1 MTQPQEAPGFSLT
14 FTELVNIAIPQC
26 GVVNFKALQL
36 LLHGILEH
44 IEMGKLKKVL
54 SGDEDF
60 LQTSQGIVMPREGDA
75 QPILSPMKKVSNVFD
90 HLVSRVDKMESQ
102 LAALRDLPSTTQL
115 LEASQG
121 SKRPAVDLWHL
132 IKLRKMV
139 EGNEEAIIKSMQTLQ
154 DLLTDLHILKETT
167 KTLRED
173 VDMLKDMLKK
183 VQPEKLDIINDELR
197 MQNRKISSAQRDMN
211 SLQKKFRTIPKPD
224 DMVLWSGLHE
234 AMFTSPSQPFPL
246 QETDAPQLEPDAAL
260 EQTLEYLYA
269 AQPVQVSEPI
279 QTPHLL
285 QTIWD
290 YEVPEEVSAQEVSLS
305 SAQEP
310 GQPLALKPGTTPQ
323 RGAAPGPTPQLGPV
337 PEPPPEL
344 TPGPTPGPA
353 PPLEPELMP
362 ALRPVPGPGITPGLM
377 QVPWPA
383 PGAQPPPSR
392 MWPMPPG
399 LREGHRAGSWP
410 FWDSTLLQST
420 QPLPLRSPPP
430 ATELGSAWPRP
441 LQPYQS
447 HRPAAHL
454 LSVVKEKGEETEDGV
469 PQDGV
474 SRDRAQKVRT
484 LKDRAFKD
492 RASKDGAPKE
502 AQPKDPRS
510 TLQRI
515 RTAATIAAAAAA
527 AYAAAAN
534 SAAQA
539 AKAAAH
545 QVKDAPATQM
555 ATKATTL
562 AASGA
567 LGAFADFLGAGASR
581 GATDFMPIT
590 DDTITPDTALPQAM
604 LDAKQATSP
613 EDKKKAVKH
622 SLSYLPQIQTR
633 HDSLKAEFDQLSSA
647 LNERLTYLANMASP
661 CGLGATLEAL
671 QEKISNLQKSR
682 LKGEELEKV
691 WSHQVEIMKDHYL
704 VLEKA
709 MERLQARVDEFKIL
723 QTLIRGLEVS
733 KANKDAMEKELSEK
747 ADRSALACKANRVDL
762 ETVATELNEMVQSM
776 LFKIT
781 TQKSD
786 WKKSIEQLRNDVST
800 KLVRSDLD
808 PLKKEIQEV
817 WKIVRRLLTEGLRY
831 DPDSAAAFRKK
842 LFERVKCISCDRRV
856 EMMTGPQLV
865 TIRKAHLQS
874 QLRPASANTYE
885 YLRRQQIREQQQLH
899 LQDLDSLGSH
909 QDWGDGP
916 RNDANLKH
924 KSCNLSTLYPYGDP
938 ELMDYDTAE
947 VDILGVDGILYK
959 GRMNTQRGARPL
971 ATVDKEQAAVKFPCP
986 QSQSLY
992 DHGHYSDLF
1001 GAIYSCLSP
1010 RTRDGYSNLPGPQ
1023 LMMPAWPPSLPPLPP
1038 MVPHSRDPQQATG
1051 PGRPSRPQ
1059 RFQSRASTQP
1069 PKEPS
1074 NL

>member
-14 FTELVNIAIPQC
+14 FAELVNIAIPQC
-26 GVVNFKALQL
+26 GVVNFKALHL

-90 HLVSRVDKMESQ
+90 HLVSRVDKIESQ
-102 LAALRDLPSTTQL
+102 LAILRDLPSTTQL
-115 LEASQG
+115 LEGSQG
-121 SKRPAVDLWHL
+121 TKRPAVDLWHL

-139 EGNEEAIIKSMQTLQ
+139 EGNEEAITKAVQTLQ

-183 VQPEKLDIINDELR
+183 VQPEKMDIVYDELR
-197 MQNRKISSAQRDMN
+197 MQNRKISSAQRDMI
-211 SLQKKFRTIPKPD
+211 SLQKKFRTIPKPE

-234 AMFTSPSQPFPL
+234 AMFTP
-246 QETDAPQLEPDAAL
+246 ETDASQLEPSGLWPSPEQLPDAAL
-260 EQTLEYLYA
+260 EQTLEFLYA
-269 AQPVQVSEPI
+269 AHPVQVSEPI

-290 YEVPEEVSAQEVSLS
+290 YEVPEEVSSQEDSLS

-310 GQPLALKPGTTPQ
+310 GQPLALK
-323 RGAAPGPTPQLGPV
+323 LG
-337 PEPPPEL
+337 
-344 TPGPTPGPA
+344 
-353 PPLEPELMP
+353 
-362 ALRPVPGPGITPGLM
+362 PVPGPGVTPGLM
-377 QVPWPA
+377 QAPWPA

-399 LREGHRAGSWP
+399 LREGRMPGSWP
-410 FWDSTLLQST
+410 FWDLRSTH
-420 QPLPLRSPPP
+420 PLPLQSPPP
-430 ATELGSAWPRP
+430 ATELGSAWPHL
-441 LQPYQS
+441 LQPHQYHQ
-447 HRPAAHL
+447 PAASL
-454 LSVVKEKGEETEDGV
+454 LSAVKESGEETEDEV
-469 PQDGV
+469 TQDGISEDV
-474 SRDRAQKVRT
+474 VPKGRVPKDRAQKFRT
-484 LKDRAFKD
+484 PKDKAFKD
-492 RASKDGAPKE
+492 RASKDGAPRE
-502 AQPKDPRS
+502 VQPKDPRAI
-510 TLQRI
+510 LQRI
-515 RTAATIAAAAAA
+515 KTAATIAAAAAA

-534 SAAQA
+534 SAADA
-539 AKAAAH
+539 ARAAAN

-555 ATKATTL
+555 ATKATTV

-581 GATDFMPIT
+581 GASDFMPIT
-590 DDTITPDTALPQAM
+590 DDSITPDTAL
-604 LDAKQATSP
+604 LDAKQATTP
-613 EDKKKAVKH
+613 EEKKKAVTN
-622 SLSYLPQIQTR
+622 SLSYVPQIQMT
-633 HDSLKAEFDQLSSA
+633 HDSLRAEFDQLSSA
-647 LNERLTYLANMASP
+647 LNERFTFLAHKTILYNMY
-661 CGLGATLEAL
+661 
-671 QEKISNLQKSR
+671 N
-682 LKGEELEKV
+682 GEELEKV
-691 WSHQVEIMKDHYL
+691 WGHQVEIMKDHYL
-704 VLEKA
+704 VLDKA
-709 MERLQARVDEFKIL
+709 VERLQTRMDEFK
-723 QTLIRGLEVS
+723 
-733 KANKDAMEKELSEK
+733 K

-762 ETVATELNEMVQSM
+762 ETVATELNQMVQSM
-776 LFKIT
+776 LLKIT
-781 TQKSD
+781 NQTGD
-786 WKKSIEQLRNDVST
+786 WKKTTEQLRNDMST
-800 KLVRSDLD
+800 KLIRSDLD

-865 TIRKAHLQS
+865 TIRKANLQS

-885 YLRRQQIREQQQLH
+885 YLQRQQIREQHQLH
-899 LQDLDSLGSH
+899 LQALDTLRSH

-938 ELMDYDTAE
+938 KLIDYDTAE

-959 GRMNTQRGARPL
+959 GRMNTQSGARPL
-971 ATVDKEQAAVKFPCP
+971 ATVDKEQAAVKFPSP
-986 QSQSLY
+986 QSQSLH
-992 DHGHYSDLF
+992 DHGRYSELY
-1001 GAIYSCLSP
+1001 GAIYACLSP

-1038 MVPHSRDPQQATG
+1038 MGPHSRDPQEAPG
-1051 PGRPSRPQ
+1051 PSRPSRPP
-1059 RFQSRASTQP
+1059 RFQSRANTQP